1 MADLSLGRVAVKTM
15 SLFLPQKQNFVFATQ
30 AGQEAF
36 YLRETLEDF
45 GYQQQNATEIYEHLL
60 LCVSIPYAEIFLRH
74 IYICCC
80 FVRDLVKASYVK
92 LIHLRIHKM
101 VADAL
106 ESAFAHLHRPP
117 PRHDGS
123 NAF

>member
-60 LCVSIPYAEIFLRH
+60 LCVSIQYAEIFRATSTSAVVS
-74 IYICCC
+74 CATWSK
-80 FVRDLVKASYVK
+80 LV
-92 LIHLRIHKM
+92 M
-101 VADAL
+101 
-106 ESAFAHLHRPP
+106 
-117 PRHDGS
+117 S
-123 NAF
+123 N